1 MMPDYRIFKRTP
13 EGQIQGVPLEV
24 VLSDD
29 EAAIRH
35 AKLLQSGQDFEVWQ
49 GARPVAIL
57 KADAFNTI
65 AGNAFHSVGGA
76 PTPDGG
82 WVRLFRARKRPG

>member
-49 GARPVAIL
+49 GGRPVAVL
-57 KADAFNTI
+57 KADPQTTI
-65 AGNAFHSVGGA
+65 AGNAFHNGGA
-76 PTPDGG
+76 PIPDGG
-82 WVRLFRARKRPG
+82 WVRLFRAGKRPG